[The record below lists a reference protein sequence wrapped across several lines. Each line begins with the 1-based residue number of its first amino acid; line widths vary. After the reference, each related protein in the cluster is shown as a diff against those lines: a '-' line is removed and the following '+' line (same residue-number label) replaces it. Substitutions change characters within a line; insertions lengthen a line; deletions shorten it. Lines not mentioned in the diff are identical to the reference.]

1 MNTILSNNKK
11 NIIILLFFLFIFS
24 TIPSFLFSK
33 EDKKQDH
40 FEILGNWY
48 ELNSDSD
55 FIYSHLKSD
64 DVLFLFEKDKGFC
77 FPSLPLDPKEKKYSF
92 SLAFRLNHL
101 APEEIELLKD
111 ARDGEW
117 NDLNL
122 FDATLIA
129 EGKITMK
136 ARSSYRE
143 KYDHYVRELKKQTH
157 LLPNDKMKTRV
168 VYEFM
173 HREILTGKYDLNL
186 SSLAASFDRG
196 VFNCVSATIL
206 FGALAHE
213 VGLTV
218 AGLET
223 TGHAKSRVF
232 FDQEYLDIE
241 TTCTKWNQLP
251 DRLKKRNFSA
261 LNDQISQNHKGTS
274 PAADEITTTVARPVI
289 SFENSISVSPKNRE
303 SNHDFSLPGIVWSGN
318 RKMRQINEVQLIA
331 TIYYNRGV
339 DHYQE
344 ERYNEALADYVK
356 ALQLDPDNKTILGN
370 FKATLNNWAIQL
382 ALQKNFPESIRL
394 TEAGLLID
402 PDFEQ
407 FKINLPIFYQHW
419 IAELEKEDRLDEAD
433 YLKKKYIERFP
444 DE

>member
-1 MNTILSNNKK
+1 MGKWDELNSISDLSWPPVKTGS
-11 NIIILLFFLFIFS
+11 LLFF
-24 TIPSFLFSK
+24 
-33 EDKKQDH
+33 
-40 FEILGNWY
+40 Y
-48 ELNSDSD
+48 EKN
-55 FIYSHLKSD
+55 
-64 DVLFLFEKDKGFC
+64 KGFV
-77 FPSLPLDPKEKKYSF
+77 FSDTSKISPEQKKSF
-92 SLAFRLNHL
+92 SLVFQLNKL
-101 APEEIELLKD
+101 AQEEIDLLQD
-111 ARDGEW
+111 ARNGKWDKI
-117 NDLNL
+117 DL

-129 EGKITMK
+129 EGKVSLK
-136 ARSSYRE
+136 SRAPYRE
-143 KYDHYVRELKKQTH
+143 KYDQFVRELKERTD
-157 LLPNDKMKTRV
+157 LLSSEKLKTRI

-173 HREILTGKYDLNL
+173 HRKILTGNYDLNL

-213 VGLTV
+213 VGLSV

-241 TTCTKWNQLP
+241 TTCTKWSQLP
-251 DRLKKRNFSA
+251 DRLIKQNSGNRNSFYSYNNQYNHESDNNA
-261 LNDQISQNHKGTS
+261 APYLSSEEIS
-274 PAADEITTTVARPVI
+274 TTVARPI
-289 SFENSISVSPKNRE
+289 QPLSDPSTGSINSAAANDHADGNSTGS
-303 SNHDFSLPGIVWSGN
+303 SLPAPKIEEESDSSFVPPQMVWSGT

-344 ERYNEALADYVK
+344 ERYNEALADYAK
-356 ALQLDPDNKTILGN
+356 ALQLDPDNKTIFGN

-394 TEAGLLID
+394 TEAGLILD

-419 IAELEKEDRLDEAD
+419 VAELEKEGRSDEAD
-433 YLKKKYIERFP
+433 YLRKKYIERFP